1 MLEGG
6 RVGPDVP
13 EDVFLACHLDLSL
26 CGALLLEVCLRV
38 LSLEVV
44 AESLNGMA

>member
-6 RVGPDVP
+6 RVGPDGPEDVP

-26 CGALLLEVCLRV
+26 CGALLLEAV
-38 LSLEVV
+38 SLY
-44 AESLNGMA
+44 GMA